1 VLEADCPSMM
11 TSKQV
16 AAIRQQLQAFVEEF
30 ADELGRSERRQW
42 CGKYLEG
49 LLREG
54 ERKSIEPLAA
64 RVGGD
69 HQAMQQFVNQSPWE
83 HRAVLFRLRQLM
95 RPRMSAGGVLVLD
108 DTSLPKQG
116 AHSVGVARQ
125 YCGAVGKIANCQSLV
140 TWHWVGANL
149 HWPLAA
155 ELYLPAGWTDEP
167 GRMTQA
173 GVPPEAQRFR
183 EKWRI
188 ALDLLK
194 EMKPQLPAYQ
204 AIVFDA
210 GYGVVQPLLAELEK
224 RGEAYLAQVPG
235 NVAAWPAE
243 AVATLIQPGVGRP
256 RQHAIVRDPL
266 VQPRSMVAW
275 RDHLLAEPKR
285 WTTVRLPRADG
296 ASVRALAVRV
306 QASQRGS
313 RWRQPGIVRWLLI
326 EQLGDDTFKY
336 HLSNL
341 PANTPLVELVRLA
354 HQRWAIEQGYQQL
367 KEELGLDHFEG
378 RTWRGLHHHLT
389 LCFLAFCFLTRLRAS
404 KKTALAA

>member
-1 VLEADCPSMM
+1 MM
-11 TSKQV
+11 TPKQV
-16 AAIRQQLQAFVEEF
+16 AVIRQQLQSFVEEF
-30 ADELGRSERRQW
+30 AVELGRSERRHW

-69 HQAMQQFVNQSPWE
+69 DQALQQFVNQSPWKHE
-83 HRAVLFRLRQLM
+83 AVLFRLRQQM
-95 RPRMSAGGVLVLD
+95 RRRAAEPGVLVLD

-116 AHSVGVARQ
+116 RHSVGVARQ
-125 YCGAVGKIANCQSLV
+125 YCGALGKIANCQSIV
-140 TWHWVGANL
+140 TWHWAAPDL

-155 ELYLPAGWTDEP
+155 RLYLPAVWTDDP
-167 GRMTQA
+167 ARMTQA
-173 GVPPEAQRFR
+173 GVPPAAQRFR

-188 ALDLLK
+188 ALALLD

-210 GYGVVQPLLAELEK
+210 GYGVVLPLLAELEK
-224 RGEAYLAQVPG
+224 RHEPYVAQVPG

-243 AVATLIQPGVGRP
+243 AVARLVGGAVGRP
-256 RQHAIVRDPL
+256 RRHSVVQDPAL
-266 VQPRSMVAW
+266 HPRSRVEW
-275 RDHLLAEPKR
+275 RDRLLQTPER
-285 WTTVRLPRADG
+285 WAQVRLPRKDG
-296 ASVRALAVRV
+296 ASVRAVALRV

-313 RWRQPGIVRWLLI
+313 RWRQPGVGRWLII
-326 EQLGDDTFKY
+326 EQLGDETFKY
-336 HLSNL
+336 YLSNL
-341 PANTPLVELVRLA
+341 PANTSLAELVRLA

-378 RTWRGLHHHLT
+378 RSWRGLHHHLT

-404 KKTALAA
+404 KKTPLAA